1 MKTALLVGLIITGL
15 VALIGSLVLVTV
27 LNRAGKNDDLKTH
40 LTPLKD
46 AHHNLEAS
54 SGPLQGT
61 KPKGTKCFC
70 ARHGDTVW
78 KTENGKRVLYDEGF
92 CGQCIGG
99 VIYGCPS
106 SECGGECEKLL
117 FSGPTCNEC
126 NGSERNPFCT
136 QTVKNVTE
144 ASTE

>member
-1 MKTALLVGLIITGL
+1 MKAIFYVAALILLALVGSFLLADQLNDTG
-15 VALIGSLVLVTV
+15 
-27 LNRAGKNDDLKTH
+27 KKDDDLKTH

-46 AHHNLEAS
+46 NHHL
-54 SGPLQGT
+54 LQGT
-61 KPKGTKCFC
+61 KPRDTKCFC

-99 VIYGCPS
+99 IIYGCPS

-144 ASTE
+144 APTE